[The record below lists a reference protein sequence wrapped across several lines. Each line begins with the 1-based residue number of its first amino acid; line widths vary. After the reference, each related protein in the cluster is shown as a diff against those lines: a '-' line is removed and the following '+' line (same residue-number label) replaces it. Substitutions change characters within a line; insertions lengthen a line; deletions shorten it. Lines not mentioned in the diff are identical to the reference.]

1 LPLTLPTRL
10 ARLVLVFAGFLTA
23 LVLAG
28 CAQMPRATAQ
38 DGLKNEFW
46 TGRISLQVQSEPVQ
60 SFSASFELRGGPER
74 GELSLTSP
82 LGNVLGVLR
91 WAPGIGSEDAANS
104 RAERLLDSGEAKL
117 AFDRI
122 IDAQGRREPAA
133 VPGALTAE
141 VAARHSGVVGAI
153 NGWRI
158 AEIARTTGAPWDFGG
173 GLELRARRGDTVRAG
188 DALYTIR
195 SNSPKGIEAAAAA
208 AASDDGYEIA

>member
-1 LPLTLPTRL
+1 MPLTLPTRL

-91 WAPGIGSEDAANS
+91 WAPGEA
-104 RAERLLDSGEAKL
+104 LLDSGNGKVQRFASVDEL
-117 AFDRI
+117 M
-122 IDAQGRREPAA
+122 AQATGAA
-133 VPGALTAE
+133 VPLGALFA
-141 VAARHSGVVGAI
+141 
-153 NGWRI
+153 W
-158 AEIARTTGAPWDFGG
+158 
-173 GLELRARRGDTVRAG
+173 LRGD
-188 DALYTIR
+188 
-195 SNSPKGIEAAAAA
+195 NA
-208 AASDDGYEIA
+208 AASGWSADLSRYQDGRISAKRSQPAPQADLRVVLDQ